1 MENIHFG
8 INYDTVY
15 IDFET
20 CFENLEKINTFVMMY
35 LYQCVNKNIKINLLT
50 QNKENVF
57 KYLKNNKIDILLFN
71 DLIEVERK
79 NIKNTLT
86 KNSILLSN
94 DDELK
99 NEIRKSNKEY
109 YCFSNNIIESLI
121 DWRA

>member
-8 INYDTVY
+8 IDYKEVY

-57 KYLKNNKIDILLFN
+57 KFLKSNKIDILLFN
-71 DLIEVERK
+71 DLIEIERK
-79 NIKNTLT
+79 DIKDIL
-86 KNSILLSN
+86 KENSILLSN
-94 DDELK
+94 DDKLK
-99 NEIRKSNKEY
+99 NEIRKDKKNY